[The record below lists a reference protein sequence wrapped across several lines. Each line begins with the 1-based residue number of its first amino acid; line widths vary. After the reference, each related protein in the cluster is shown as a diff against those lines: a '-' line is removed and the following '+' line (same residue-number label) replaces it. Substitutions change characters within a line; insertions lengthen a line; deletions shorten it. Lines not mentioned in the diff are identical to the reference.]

1 MVKKAHL
8 VTGKGGVGK
17 SLFAAALAQHL
28 STKLASQKPAILL
41 TELNEHSFY
50 RDFLNQPQIQYRPTS
65 WKQGVDLALCAPEE
79 CL

>member
-28 STKLASQKPAILL
+28 GTRYSSQKPAILL
-41 TELNEHSFY
+41 TELSEHSFY
-50 RDFLNQPQIQYRPTS
+50 RDFLNQPDISYTP
-65 WKQGVDLALCAPEE
+65 KP
-79 CL
+79 